1 MVSIMVNSKGGSM
14 TLCFPDVCKTPAV
27 PAPPVPVP
35 YPNTTLITR
44 EPGQKY
50 KVHTVS
56 KGRVVKKHTGADL
69 GSARTFVIADDGK
82 VIGFPEP
89 CDSTVASRLLV
100 SGSLGAG
107 AVANVVSPAADLR
120 SVTAF
125 RVTARSTRRMK
136 IDTNPPELLAAIR
149 AQRSDIPIPPDPA
162 IATGVELERYLDHMD
177 RKLTSIGDDAQL
189 ANIDLQ
195 NMLQKQQQTFQM
207 LSNISKVLHETA
219 LAVIR
224 KIG

>member
-1 MVSIMVNSKGGSM
+1 MGSIFVNSKGGSM
-14 TLCFPDVCKTPAV
+14 ALAFPDVCKTPAE
-27 PAPPVPVP
+27 PAPPIPVP
-35 YPNTTLITR
+35 YPTTTLITR

-56 KGRVVKKHTGADL
+56 KGRVDETHTGDDL

-82 VIGFPEP
+82 VLGFLEP
-89 CDSTVASRLLV
+89 CDSAVAARLLV
-100 SGSLGAG
+100 SRSLGTG

-120 SVTAF
+120 SATAF
-125 RVTARSTRRMK
+125 RVAARSTRRMK

-162 IATGVELERYLDHMD
+162 SATGLDLERWIDQMD
-177 RKLTSIGDDAQL
+177 QKLATIGDDAQL

-195 NMLQKQQQTFQM
+195 DLLQKQQQTIQT
-207 LSNISKVLHETA
+207 LSNVSKLLHDTA